1 MSVHQVPQDVEVADK
16 ILGPLSL
23 KQFIFAILFFGSCYI
38 DYLFFKLFPLL
49 LILVLPFTVVFGV
62 LAFYQRS
69 DQPVEVYLA
78 SALRFYFKPRS
89 RIWNQEGYEKR
100 VEITAPKNTEPNR
113 TKDITQTEIS
123 SSLDNLAKVM
133 DTHGWASKNIDSLD
147 EMGVSTNSNER
158 ILNVTDM
165 QTSPDFVDDSQIN
178 QQSDILDDSSTT
190 IARQFGRMVEQ
201 SAQNARQRAL
211 SKIQE
216 SQAAASNPNAQV
228 QTQTIDSAASATPGD
243 NLQSRVIHPVEQDSK
258 VAERI
263 NQIALND
270 QGTIAS
276 LAKEAGEIEQAG
288 EIQLH

>member
-16 ILGPLSL
+16 ILGPLSM
-23 KQFIFAILFFGSCYI
+23 KQFIFALLFFGSCYI
-38 DYLFFKLFPLL
+38 DYLFFRLFPLL
-49 LILVLPFTVVFGV
+49 LIVVLPFTVVFGV

-78 SALRFYFKPRS
+78 SALRFYLKPRS

-100 VEITAPKNTEPNR
+100 VEITAPKNTEPRR
-113 TKDITQTEIS
+113 TKDITDTEIS

-133 DTHGWASKNIDSLD
+133 DTRGWASKNIDSLD

-158 ILNVTDM
+158 ILNIRDM
-165 QTSPDFVDDSQIN
+165 QSVASSSDDNTAQLN
-178 QQSDILDDSSTT
+178 QQSDILDDSSTS

-201 SAQNARQRAL
+201 SAQNTRQRMLA
-211 SKIQE
+211 K
-216 SQAAASNPNAQV
+216 V
-228 QTQTIDSAASATPGD
+228 QQSQTIDANPVIQPSVSQQAQPGPIVQAPQPRIIHTIQQDPEVAA
-243 NLQSRVIHPVEQDSK
+243 K
-258 VAERI
+258 I
-263 NQIALND
+263 NRIALND

-288 EIQLH
+288 EIELH